1 LALVDHLQAFQTA
14 AVLLRESVAQAVD
27 DLVQA
32 LLRLV
37 AAQVLLQSLVQAPE

>member
-1 LALVDHLQAFQTA
+1 
-14 AVLLRESVAQAVD
+14 VAQAVD
-27 DLVQA
+27 GLVQA